1 MNRFLLCLG
10 LFPCLL
16 SAQNLIVNGG
26 FERNNKA
33 QDAMLSP
40 IKPCTFSCCSNS
52 FNDNVLGWKTFE
64 VMTPDLLMYDTV
76 SPCPKLPRPHQ
87 GNRMV
92 GLIMYHPFQDGQF
105 AFDYHEL
112 IQGTLAKPLEPGKTY
127 RIRFWVR
134 SDDSL
139 GVQHLNQ
146 VFGRTSSIKP
156 VRSGNF
162 GFSFSKD
169 KFNPRENF
177 MQSQVDF
184 PIKPQLV
191 LETIVETNGKWQ
203 CINLDFKANQP
214 YKYFLFGNF
223 SFDAVTPINMT
234 ADDRMRL
241 DNENTESKRDFWQKT
256 KRIGYYCFDDFS
268 MEEVNDAWMERNLLQ
283 EKGYTMPAALL
294 FDSGKWDLKP
304 SAQPEL
310 NRLAGILNKKPDL
323 VLEIGGHTDNVGT
336 DADNQRLSEQRA
348 SAVCDFLRRKGVAER
363 QLVPRGYGE
372 TVAIAEND
380 TEMGRQ
386 LNRRVVFRTFAP

>member
-1 MNRFLLCLG
+1 MYKFLLCIY
-10 LFPCLL
+10 LFPSLL

-26 FERNNKA
+26 FERNNPA
-33 QDAMLSP
+33 QDIRLTSC
-40 IKPCTFSCCSNS
+40 KPCTFSATSNV
-52 FNDNVLGWKTFE
+52 FNDNALGWKTYE
-64 VMTPDLLMYDTV
+64 VMTPDLLIYDTV
-76 SPCPKLPRPHQ
+76 SPCSKLPRPHG

-146 VFGRTSSIKP
+146 VFGRSTSIKP
-156 VRSGNF
+156 IRSGNF
-162 GFSFSKD
+162 GFSFSKN
-169 KFNPRENF
+169 KFNQKENF
-177 MQSQVDF
+177 MLSQVDF

-191 LETIVETNGKWQ
+191 LETIVETNGRWQ
-203 CINLDFKANQP
+203 CINLDFKADQP

-223 SFDAVTPINMT
+223 SFDAVTPINMN

-241 DNENTESKRDFWQKT
+241 DEENTEPKRDFWHKT

-268 MEEVNDAWMERNLLQ
+268 MEEINDAWVERNLLQ

-294 FDSGKWDLKP
+294 FDSGKWNLKP
-304 SAQPEL
+304 ASQPEL
-310 NRLAGILNKKPDL
+310 NRLAGILAKKTDL
-323 VLEIGGHTDNVGT
+323 ILEIGGYTDNVGT

-348 SAVCDFLRRKGVAER
+348 RAVCYFLRSKGVAER

-372 TVAIAEND
+372 TVPVAEND

-386 LNRRVVFRTFAP
+386 LNRRVVFRTFAK